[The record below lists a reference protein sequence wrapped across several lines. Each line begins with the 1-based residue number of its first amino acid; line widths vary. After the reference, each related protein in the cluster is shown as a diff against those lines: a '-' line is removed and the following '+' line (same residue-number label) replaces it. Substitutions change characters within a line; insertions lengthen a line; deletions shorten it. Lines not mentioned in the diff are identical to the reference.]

1 MKVGKYMDTSLI
13 KADVQ
18 PHFIR
23 LLIKGKL
30 LQLELGVEV
39 RGGMGVAGRRMLTG
53 ARSASCRKADS

>member
-1 MKVGKYMDTSLI
+1 MDTSLI